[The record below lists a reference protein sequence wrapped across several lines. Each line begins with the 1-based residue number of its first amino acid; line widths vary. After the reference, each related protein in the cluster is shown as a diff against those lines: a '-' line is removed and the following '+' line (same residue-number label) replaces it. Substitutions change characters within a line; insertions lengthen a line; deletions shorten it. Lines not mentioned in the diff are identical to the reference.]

1 MVYMGRDVARIT
13 AIGRLIIILYYTP
26 GGGVDCRRH
35 GGWWWLVAIVEEIE
49 KQCSVENGRPHFRR
63 LQTNTPDFD
72 WSYSK
77 AAGLYSALYTE
88 RSLAAVGQFNYIYYM
103 HYYITHS
110 KTTVN
115 GHLYNVDTLFTVDAL
130 LKVNAQAI
138 LSPNYMDTCN
148 YNIDPRNRK

>member
-1 MVYMGRDVARIT
+1 MNAGADMEKYDRFIMSVAVYARVRFTYIIMVYEGRDMARIT

-35 GGWWWLVAIVEEIE
+35 GGRWWLVAIVEEIE

-77 AAGLYSALYTE
+77 AAGLYSASYTE
-88 RSLAAVGQFNYIYYM
+88 RSLAAVGQFNYSYIYIYIYSLYALL
-103 HYYITHS
+103 YYTQH
-110 KTTVN
+110 KTSVN
-115 GHLYNVDTLFTVDAL
+115 GHL
-130 LKVNAQAI
+130 
-138 LSPNYMDTCN
+138 
-148 YNIDPRNRK
+148 